1 MNNKL
6 AYFVIGA
13 ILVVIA
19 GASVLLLLNNQK
31 QKPSSSTGEVHKQG
45 TPTKNLSEL
54 QKQGWVGN
62 ITIIEGSALPEIL
75 TIEKDWA
82 VSFTNQSTKDIEI
95 NITGDRDLMV
105 VKIPAGKNMISP
117 IFSNEGKY
125 KYADAKNSKI
135 KGEIIVGNLL
145 SQSGASVSPSK
156 PAVEIKNVSVVISAS
171 GFSPDKLTIDTNT
184 NVVFENKTGKD
195 LHFSN
200 TNNGGAPIMSNVFL
214 SKIKTNIIFK
224 EGQYKIVNKDN
235 AAQAIDIIV
244 NK

>member
-105 VKIPAGKNMISP
+105 VKIPAGKNYGFGSAQP
-117 IFSNEGKY
+117 HRFGLGAGNFFQRSA
-125 KYADAKNSKI
+125 ADSHNSDFLDS
-135 KGEIIVGNLL
+135 GE
-145 SQSGASVSPSK
+145 S
-156 PAVEIKNVSVVISAS
+156 
-171 GFSPDKLTIDTNT
+171 
-184 NVVFENKTGKD
+184 
-195 LHFSN
+195 
-200 TNNGGAPIMSNVFL
+200 
-214 SKIKTNIIFK
+214 
-224 EGQYKIVNKDN
+224 
-235 AAQAIDIIV
+235 
-244 NK
+244 

>member
-75 TIEKDWA
+75 
-82 VSFTNQSTKDIEI
+82 Q
-95 NITGDRDLMV
+95 
-105 VKIPAGKNMISP
+105 
-117 IFSNEGKY
+117 
-125 KYADAKNSKI
+125 
-135 KGEIIVGNLL
+135 
-145 SQSGASVSPSK
+145 
-156 PAVEIKNVSVVISAS
+156 
-171 GFSPDKLTIDTNT
+171 
-184 NVVFENKTGKD
+184 
-195 LHFSN
+195 
-200 TNNGGAPIMSNVFL
+200 
-214 SKIKTNIIFK
+214 
-224 EGQYKIVNKDN
+224 
-235 AAQAIDIIV
+235 
-244 NK
+244 

>member
-195 LHFSN
+195 FTIESLSSKIIP
-200 TNNGGAPIMSNVFL
+200 GNVFP
-214 SKIKTNIIFK
+214 SKLKREVMFL
-224 EGQYKIVNKDN
+224 EGKYKLVNKNN
-235 AAQAIDIIV
+235 ASQTLEIV
-244 NK
+244 VTK